1 MNRFDFLFKGFMIPG
16 TFMLFGWMGCN
27 HDSKIAEPDPIV
39 TSESNQPSQITI
51 VDRLQRK
58 VVFTTTP
65 HRIVS
70 LSPST
75 TELLFE
81 LGLGEFIVGVTEH
94 CNYPEAALSITKMG
108 KGTLEGISRE
118 AIINVRPDLIVC
130 KWDSH
135 QPLVETFERLGIPI
149 LGLGPENLSEL
160 FEEATL
166 LGRITHHDERADALI
181 QSMRQRLDRIQAALH
196 AKIGQN
202 RKRVFYEVWDLP
214 LMTAGPD
221 SFIGEMLSL
230 AEVDNIFADTTT
242 RYPRVSSEIV
252 VERDPEV
259 ILAPTTHG
267 EKVNFESLAN
277 RPGWENIKAIRNK
290 AVHLIDGDQVS
301 RCGPRLLNAL
311 EQIIDAVYPDVLD
324 SGIQAA
330 AAKKGGT

>member
-16 TFMLFGWMGCN
+16 TFMLLGWMGCN

-65 HRIVS
+65 QRIVS

-181 QSMRQRLDRIQAALH
+181 HSMRQRLDRIQAALH

-311 EQIIDAVYPDVLD
+311 EQIIDAVYPDILD

>member
-16 TFMLFGWMGCN
+16 TFMLLGWMGCN
-27 HDSKIAEPDPIV
+27 HDSKIAEPDPVV

-65 HRIVS
+65 QRIVS

-181 QSMRQRLDRIQAALH
+181 HSMRQRLDRIQAALH